1 MSKSNHSTR
10 LPEDAPTIAKCVF
23 CAPPACRQGLQ
34 KAWWRRWLQ
43 WVPWPSGFVCCAEKM
58 LRLELGK
65 GVSRCSPRSSLEV
78 AQQCL
83 SLLILLSGVWPFVLP
98 VPDPCRMFCKFATLD
113 IRVNKGLLLVLVLV
127 LSGTSHAAVA
137 MVLGG
142 GWQQSCVICVTKQW
156 PGSVAWGFM
165 LMAVQCCLRTSGRRD
180 RSAGIGAA
188 SKQSVRALHGCQ
200 DATAGRFDTLMYR
213 HSSPLTRRLAHWS
226 QCESSHAG
234 NT

>member
-1 MSKSNHSTR
+1 
-10 LPEDAPTIAKCVF
+10 
-23 CAPPACRQGLQ
+23 
-34 KAWWRRWLQ
+34 
-43 WVPWPSGFVCCAEKM
+43 M

-113 IRVNKGLLLVLVLV
+113 IRVNKGLLLVLVL
-127 LSGTSHAAVA
+127 SGTSHAAVA

-142 GWQQSCVICVTKQW
+142 GWQQSCVICITKQW

-165 LMAVQCCLRTSGRRD
+165 LMAVQCCLRTSGRRGC
-180 RSAGIGAA
+180 SAGIGAA
-188 SKQSVRALHGCQ
+188 AKQSVRALRGCQ
-200 DATAGRFDTLMYR
+200 DATAGRFDTLICW
-213 HSSPLTRRLAHWS
+213 HSSPLTRRPAFWS
-226 QCESSHAG
+226 QCESSDTG